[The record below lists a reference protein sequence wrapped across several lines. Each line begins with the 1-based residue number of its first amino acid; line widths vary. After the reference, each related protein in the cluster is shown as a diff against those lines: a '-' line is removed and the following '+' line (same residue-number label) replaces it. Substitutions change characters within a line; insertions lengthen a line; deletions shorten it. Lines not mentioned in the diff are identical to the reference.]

1 MSFLPRITRNEAEYA
16 QSTAKARA
24 QRKWRHLPANLNL
37 QERFDAAVLFQEQL
51 EKCPTDAYTR
61 DGLSKHH
68 YYEIKKNHGIVPA
81 AAPVRKP
88 PTFNEEDKKMLTAQI
103 KEKQRNQ
110 DAVIPGSYG

>member
-51 EKCPTDAYTR
+51 QQSTKDTYTKA
-61 DGLSKHH
+61 DLSK
-68 YYEIKKNHGIVPA
+68 
-81 AAPVRKP
+81 
-88 PTFNEEDKKMLTAQI
+88 TLTSSI
-103 KEKQRNQ
+103 GCLNTNISRW
-110 DAVIPGSYG
+110 